1 MEWKQNQILE
11 LIAEMLD
18 TKVSTCTDILMYA
31 KVKSNKQLKTPLY
44 STLLRKYS
52 VKVKG
57 RIKLCING
65 FVQVD

>member
-1 MEWKQNQILE
+1 
-11 LIAEMLD
+11 MLD